1 MSNHRD
7 KAIATDGGKFI
18 LNSRNGRDGVTLA
31 PTHFGEA
38 DSPKCVEMI
47 REVASQNFLP
57 SSGGPSRA
65 LFLDQTGPNILPLGL
80 MDTLTT
86 SHSLPP
92 LTKLTKQGLSA
103 MLSQQPKKS
112 THPTPAEVGQTLVN
126 IFSSASNNTLPA
138 PTSSVITPSPLPNL
152 LPLPSLPPHTPNSP
166 VFPLSPCSALPS
178 TTTLPSLSSPLNEAS
193 PKGHTEGYIVERL
206 DRVLASADWRVSFD
220 RATVT
225 HCECVGSDHNSLL
238 LDLYPHTVRP
248 RSWFKFDS
256 RWIGERDCKT
266 TIQRSWEAIIPGS
279 RMFQSRNAW
288 VFSQI
293 RQLPPSISSLA
304 VAEWIEFS
312 VALDLPSRD
321 QASSLPSVPTAALS
335 HVSPPITRWMCPPC
349 GYIKL
354 NVDASTRERAFRA
367 GIGIVGRT
375 SVGAILFI
383 KSIPLFTCPFPRV
396 LEALAV
402 REALQQVLFG
412 QHRNII
418 VEGDAK
424 VVYQS
429 LNGAMQPPQDIA
441 VIVQDCR
448 TLSLSFNSVC
458 FSFVP
463 RLCNGVAHDIAHH
476 ALSIDKAR
484 VWDVCFPSWCLHS
497 HQSDIGS
504 LDPL

>member
-1 MSNHRD
+1 MEKH
-7 KAIATDGGKFI
+7 KATR
-18 LNSRNGRDGVTLA
+18 LL
-31 PTHFGEA
+31 GEA
-38 DSPKCVEMI
+38 S
-47 REVASQNFLP
+47 
-57 SSGGPSRA
+57 SSGNIHHVWKSIWGLHIKRKIQHFMWRCA
-65 LFLDQTGPNILPLGL
+65 HNILPTNLALCQRKVLADPWCPRCGVEL
-80 MDTLTT
+80 ETLD
-86 SHSLPP
+86 HLLLRCPD
-92 LTKLTKQGLSA
+92 
-103 MLSQQPKKS
+103 SQ
-112 THPTPAEVGQTLVN
+112 LVWKC
-126 IFSSASNNTLPA
+126 
-138 PTSSVITPSPLPNL
+138 SPLRL
-152 LPLPSLPPHTPNSP
+152 EWPPHITLDCFSEWWQYLEHLFASLEHGDKNLQL
-166 VFPLSPCSALPS
+166 VCYICWALW
-178 TTTLPSLSSPLNEAS
+178 
-193 PKGHTEGYIVERL
+193 K
-206 DRVLASADWRVSFD
+206 
-220 RATVT
+220 
-225 HCECVGSDHNSLL
+225 
-238 LDLYPHTVRP
+238 
-248 RSWFKFDS
+248 
-256 RWIGERDCKT
+256 
-266 TIQRSWEAIIPGS
+266 
-279 RMFQSRNAW
+279 SRNAW

-312 VALDLPSRD
+312 VALDLPPRD
-321 QASSLPSVPTAALS
+321 QASSLPSVSTAALS
-335 HVSPPITRWMCPPC
+335 HVSPPITRWLCPPC

-383 KSIPLFTCPFPRV
+383 KSIPLFTCPSPRV

-476 ALSIDKAR
+476 ALSIDEAR

-504 LDPL
+504 LYPL